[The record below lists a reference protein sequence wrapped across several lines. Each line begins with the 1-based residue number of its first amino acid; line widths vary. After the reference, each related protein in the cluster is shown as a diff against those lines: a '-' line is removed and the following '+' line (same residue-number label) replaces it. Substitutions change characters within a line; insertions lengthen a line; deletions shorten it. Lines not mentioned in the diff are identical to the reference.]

1 MLTTIDDGLWTADA
15 PHRFFGLHLG
25 TRMTVVKLRDGGLL
39 LHSPVAMTD
48 ALRAEVSALGPVR
61 HIVCPNLFHHLF
73 AGPWVTAYPG
83 ALLHGPEGLAKKRP
97 DLPAPR
103 SLSAALHPDWEGD
116 LVLVPIDGC
125 LLRETLFVHPRSGT
139 LVSSDLV
146 ENFETSD
153 HLPTRI
159 YLKLAGIHGKIGWS
173 RLLRVLYRD
182 HEAARVSIERLL
194 THDFDRIVVAHGRIV
209 DRGGKDA
216 LRAAFTWL

>member
-1 MLTTIDDGLWTADA
+1 MLTSIDDGLWTADA
-15 PHRFFGLHLG
+15 PLRFFGLHLG

-48 ALRAEVSALGPVR
+48 ALRAEVDALGPVR

-73 AGPWVTAYPG
+73 AGPWVGAYPG
-83 ALLHGPEGLAKKRP
+83 ALLHGPPGLAKKRP

-103 SLSAALHPDWEGD
+103 PLSAALHPDWEGS
-116 LVLVPIDGC
+116 LVPVAIDGC
-125 LLRETLFVHPRSGT
+125 LLRETLLVHPRSGT

-159 YLKLAGIHGKIGWS
+159 YLKLGGVHGKIGWS

-182 HEAARVSIERLL
+182 HKAARASIERLL
-194 THDFDRIVVAHGRIV
+194 THDFDRIVVGHGRV
-209 DRGGKDA
+209 VERGGKDA